1 MQKIP
6 LNVFI
11 IAACNPHRG
20 NSLAPTSPDET
31 WIRGSYYVHQL
42 HPTLRY
48 LMWDYGA
55 LGELQERRYI
65 EAKIKLLHNDLPN
78 IKVHALTHPI
88 VRSQNLMRKYA
99 QEQLL
104 ECNLP
109 MSDAEAASK
118 STVSQRDIQRFF
130 TLYQWFLKM
139 YDTLHR
145 YEGKEQKTRAMLVAL
160 SLVYYMRLN
169 SKYRGMY
176 KHEMEEE
183 MAADMKVNM
192 CFEQVYQSELEWL
205 ISKIHLPT
213 GIART
218 QALKENLFAIVTC
231 TMTHIPLILVGAPGS
246 SKTLSFYLV
255 AENLRGK
262 QSDVQEFQRTE
273 IFSAID
279 PLFYQC
285 SRQTTSNEINTVFTR
300 AINRQSTYAGFAL
313 PIKCVVL
320 MDEAGLPEE
329 SLESLKALHYHLDQQ
344 DVSFVAITNHILDAA
359 NSNRAIS
366 LVVPEP
372 SKEDLV
378 KLAKDCFCDM
388 YNAEAS
394 LPQATPAPQSMVS
407 DLLESQG
414 QISPLL
420 GPEAIDCA
428 RLSAS
433 ELIGHCCQGYYELMK
448 LDSTELEFQY
458 PFHKFFGLRDFI
470 YFLGYLR
477 RKLLQEL
484 KSVRSP
490 KLTSALLLEGLER
503 NFNGT
508 DSEDFH
514 YICRKFLKVSIQS
527 PNLETNLIFVDQ
539 LWVLLVPLQFLIRSP
554 INSTFLPFHL

>member
-1 MQKIP
+1 MNSKVPWPDSILQLFYDNVSFAIP
-6 LNVFI
+6 LSQEIPFNVFI

-20 NSLAPTSPDET
+20 NSLAPSSPDET
-31 WIRGSYYVHQL
+31 WVRGSYYVHRL

-48 LMWDYGA
+48 LMWDYGS
-55 LGELQERRYI
+55 LDELQERRYI
-65 EAKIKLLHNDLPN
+65 EAKIKLLHNNLPN
-78 IKVHALTHPI
+78 TKVDALTNPI

-99 QEQLL
+99 WEQLL
-104 ECNLP
+104 ECSLP
-109 MSDAEAASK
+109 TLDAEAASK

-130 TLYQWFLKM
+130 TFYQWFLKM
-139 YDTLHR
+139 YAILHR
-145 YEGKEQKTRAMLVAL
+145 HEGKEQKTRAMLVAL

-169 SKYRGMY
+169 SKYREMY
-176 KHEMEEE
+176 KHEMEKE
-183 MAADMKVNM
+183 MEADMQVNI

-218 QALKENLFAIVTC
+218 QGLKENLFAIITC
-231 TMTHIPLILVGAPGS
+231 TMTHTPLILVGAPGS

-262 QSDVQEFQRTE
+262 ESDVDEFQRTE
-273 IFSAID
+273 LFSAID

-285 SRQTTSNEINTVFTR
+285 SRQTTSNEINTIFTR
-300 AINRQSTYAGFAL
+300 AINRQSTYRDFAL
-313 PIKCVVL
+313 PINCVVL

-359 NSNRAIS
+359 KSNRAVS

-372 SKEDLV
+372 SKGDLIQ
-378 KLAKDCFCDM
+378 LAQDCFCDM
-388 YNAEAS
+388 YNAETS
-394 LPQATPAPQSMVS
+394 LPQATLAAQSMVS
-407 DLLESQG
+407 DLVESQA

-420 GPEAIDCA
+420 SPEAVDYA
-428 RLSAS
+428 RLSS
-433 ELIGHCCQGYYELMK
+433 NELIGHCCQGYYELMN
-448 LDSTELEFQY
+448 LDSAERELQY

-477 RKLLQEL
+477 RKLFQEL

-508 DSEDFH
+508 NSEDFH

-527 PNLETNLIFVDQ
+527 PDRETN
-539 LWVLLVPLQFLIRSP
+539 
-554 INSTFLPFHL
+554 

>member
-1 MQKIP
+1 
-6 LNVFI
+6 
-11 IAACNPHRG
+11 
-20 NSLAPTSPDET
+20 
-31 WIRGSYYVHQL
+31 
-42 HPTLRY
+42 
-48 LMWDYGA
+48 MWDYGA

-78 IKVHALTHPI
+78 IKVDALTNPI
-88 VRSQNLMRKYA
+88 VRSQDLMRKYA

-109 MSDAEAASK
+109 TSDAEAASK

-130 TLYQWFLKM
+130 TFYQWFLKM
-139 YDTLHR
+139 YSTLHR
-145 YEGKEQKTRAMLVAL
+145 HEGKEQKTRAMLVAL

-176 KHEMEEE
+176 KHEMNEE

-192 CFEQVYQSELEWL
+192 CFEEVYQSELEWL
-205 ISKIHLPT
+205 ISKIRLPT

-218 QALKENLFAIVTC
+218 QALKENLFAIITC
-231 TMTHIPLILVGAPGS
+231 TMTHTPLILVGAPGS

-262 QSDVQEFQRTE
+262 ESDVEEFQRTE

-300 AINRQSTYAGFAL
+300 AINRQSTYGGFAL

-359 NSNRAIS
+359 KSNRAVS

-372 SKEDLV
+372 SKEDLI

-388 YNAEAS
+388 YNAETN
-394 LPQATPAPQSMVS
+394 LPQATPAAQSMVS
-407 DLLESQG
+407 DLMESQG

-420 GPEAIDCA
+420 SLEAIDYA
-428 RLSAS
+428 RLSAN
-433 ELIGHCCQGYYELMK
+433 ELIEHCCQGYFELMK
-448 LDSTELEFQY
+448 LNGAELELQY

-477 RKLLQEL
+477 RKLLQGL

-514 YICRKFLKVSIQS
+514 YICRKFLKVSIQF
-527 PNLETNLIFVDQ
+527 PDLETNLIYVDQ
-539 LWVLLVPLQFLIRSP
+539 LWVILVPLQFGEVEDVEP
-554 INSTFLPFHL
+554 HEE

>member
-1 MQKIP
+1 
-6 LNVFI
+6 
-11 IAACNPHRG
+11 
-20 NSLAPTSPDET
+20 
-31 WIRGSYYVHQL
+31 
-42 HPTLRY
+42 
-48 LMWDYGA
+48 MWDYGA

-78 IKVHALTHPI
+78 IKVDALTNPI

-109 MSDAEAASK
+109 ISDAEAASK

-130 TLYQWFLKM
+130 TFYQWFLKM

-145 YEGKEQKTRAMLVAL
+145 HEGKEQKTRAMLVAL

-231 TMTHIPLILVGAPGS
+231 TMTHTPLILVGAPGS

-262 QSDVQEFQRTE
+262 ESDVEEFQSTE

-300 AINRQSTYAGFAL
+300 AINRQSTYEGFAL

-359 NSNRAIS
+359 KSNRAVS

-394 LPQATPAPQSMVS
+394 LPLATPAAQSKVS
-407 DLLESQG
+407 SDVMESQG
-414 QISPLL
+414 QVSPLL
-420 GPEAIDCA
+420 CPEAIDYA
-428 RLSAS
+428 RLSTN

-448 LDSTELEFQY
+448 FDSPELEFRY
-458 PFHKFFGLRDFI
+458 PFHKFFGLRDFM

-514 YICRKFLKVSIQS
+514 YICRKFLKVSI
-527 PNLETNLIFVDQ
+527 
-539 LWVLLVPLQFLIRSP
+539 
-554 INSTFLPFHL
+554 